1 MARKS
6 THSHSFQS
14 VATLILLA
22 LALSILFL
30 LLNRVALQSPDVIG
44 QAIWI
49 AVEIV
54 RPMAL
59 DHLHTA
65 VAYFFPGSCVLQ
77 HLPDLGTSIV
87 SLLCL
92 IVG

>member
-14 VATLILLA
+14 IATLVILA
-22 LALSILFL
+22 LALSMLFL
-30 LLNRVALQSPDVIG
+30 LLNRVAPQSPDLIG

-49 AVEIV
+49 ALKIV

-59 DHLHTA
+59 DHMHAA

-87 SLLCL
+87 SLICL
-92 IVG
+92 ITA